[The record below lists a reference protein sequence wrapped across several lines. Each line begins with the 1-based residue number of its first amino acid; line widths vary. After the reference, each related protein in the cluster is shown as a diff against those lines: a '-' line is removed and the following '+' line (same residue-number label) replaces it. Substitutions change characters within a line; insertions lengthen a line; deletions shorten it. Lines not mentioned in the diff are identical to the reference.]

1 MEQVKVTIPVVL
13 NVLSKVSVLHLEEE
27 HNKSITELFEAS
39 VRIGGSIQEMCKN
52 MVGNNLMLE
61 KSLMMA
67 L

>member
-13 NVLSKVSVLHLEEE
+13 NVLSKVSVLNLEEE
-27 HNKSITELFEAS
+27 HNRSITELFEAA

-52 MVGNNLMLE
+52 MVCNILVLE

-67 L
+67 V